1 MSWYLNIPEKGK
13 RDQLLDWAGDPVGVS
28 SSFIG
33 LYRLDC
39 LPKLNKPTLFESSF
53 DTGRGAR
60 SLNSS

>member
-1 MSWYLNIPEKGK
+1 MSLYLNIPEKGK

-28 SSFIG
+28 SSFISLDSTG
-33 LYRLDC
+33 LIAY
-39 LPKLNKPTLFESSF
+39 LNKPTLFESCF